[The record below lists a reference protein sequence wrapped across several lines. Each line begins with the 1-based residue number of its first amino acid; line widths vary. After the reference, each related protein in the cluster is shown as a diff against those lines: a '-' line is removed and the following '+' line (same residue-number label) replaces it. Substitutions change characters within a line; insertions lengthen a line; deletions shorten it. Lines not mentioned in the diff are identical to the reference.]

1 VDIVNS
7 SSSPFGAGW
16 SLNVLQRIWPVTGG
30 VILELPGGLSLW
42 FANGQTAGTFVTPAG
57 DTSTLTQNQTT
68 FVYTRTLKDGTKINF
83 NASGYQ
89 TSIVDT
95 NNNALSFGYNGSN
108 LLTTLTDFNNLVTT
122 ITYNGSNKATSITD
136 SANRITTLAYDVG
149 NTKLTAITNP
159 DGAGWGF
166 GYDSANRMTTLT
178 DRRSHTTTYAYGT
191 GRVTTVTR
199 ADNSTLLLTALELQ
213 GIPASGTG
221 TQGNP
226 ATSVLAAQATAAYT
240 DARNNV
246 WNTRMDWVGLGESSQ
261 QSDPLG
267 DLSNT
272 YRDANGFPWLVANPL
287 GQRTRNFF
295 DTFQKENVT
304 EAVNADD
311 THHQAAYNNASEPLT
326 QTDELGNVTSYGY
339 DSNFNN
345 TTITD
350 ALSHITT
357 MTYTSHGF
365 LSTITDPN
373 LHTTTLAYDSRS
385 RETSITD
392 PLSHTATMAYDS
404 ASDMTGQTDMR
415 GNPTTYTFD
424 AEGRLLTT
432 LLPGNTSP
440 TTNAYDAAGN
450 LTAVTDPLS
459 HTTNYGYDNL
469 NRQTT
474 MTDPLSH
481 ATTYGLDG
489 SGNRTTVTDPLS
501 HATTYGFDSAN
512 RLTAVTD
519 ANSHT
524 TSYGF
529 DAAGEL
535 TTVTD
540 PLSHVT
546 TNSYDIRD
554 RLTQVRDPLSNAS
567 QYTYDAAGELVN
579 YNHTHISGGNGFSAG
594 DEPTTYAYDTVHR
607 KTSTTDPLSKVTSY
621 AFDSANNQT
630 TTTDPLSH
638 TATSTY
644 DADNRLITVTDAL
657 GHTTTYG
664 YDNNG
669 NRTTVTDPLSRTTT
683 YAYDQQNRLTTI
695 TDSLTGVTTYAYD
708 QASRQTSI
716 TDSVGNTTTNAY
728 DAANRLTTVTDPNSH
743 LTTYAYDN
751 ANRLTSVTDRNNRQT
766 TYSYDSAG
774 NKTGETWVGGSYIA
788 TYSYDSAN
796 RLTLEQ
802 DTFSKYALTYDNANR
817 LTNIDNNGTPNAPH
831 QIVTLAYDNFNNVTS
846 VTATS
851 IFAESFIFDIDN
863 RLTSASMAKPPR
875 LPFNASVTMA
885 YDSASRLTGVTRSY
899 SSNVTSTYSYDNAN
913 NLTGITHKAGATTLM
928 TLSYGY
934 DQADQLTSYAGPDG
948 SITYGYDN
956 DGQLT
961 GATGAHNETYTYDK
975 EGNRTMTGYSTGT
988 GNRLTA
994 DGTYTYAYD
1003 NDGNMTGRT
1012 KTSNGEI
1019 TTFTWDYRN
1028 RLTEVLI
1035 KSSGGT
1041 TLQDDKF
1048 TYDIEN
1054 RRIGKNTLSGG
1065 QGWTIYNG
1073 QNPLA
1078 DFNNSGAI
1086 QFQYLYGPGIDQL
1099 LARGDTNAAP
1109 LWYLTDKLG
1118 SIRENVNGSGSV
1130 VDSIT
1135 YDTFGN
1141 ILSETAP
1148 SSGDRFKYTSREWD
1162 SEIGQYFYRARY
1174 YSPTDGRFE
1183 SEDPTGFGGGDTD
1196 LYRYV
1201 INRPTYRTDPSGLQD
1216 FLNIFQDTCNEILA
1230 VIQADQA
1237 QLAADV
1243 QRANQLLTQ
1252 IQQANGQGQ
1261 PTGWLTIQYN
1271 DLQYEMIS
1279 LAEDLAALMN
1289 SYRRICRA
1297 QPPLVPPGTLQQLG
1311 KHIKNVPRPQPPLIL
1326 PQHPGDIMPPQP
1338 GHEPPWYRPPHPDD
1352 PGTIVIT

>member
-1 VDIVNS
+1 
-7 SSSPFGAGW
+7 
-16 SLNVLQRIWPVTGG
+16 LQRIWPVTGG

-42 FANGQTAGTFVTPAG
+42 FANGQTAGTFVTPSG
-57 DTSTLTQNQTT
+57 DTSTLTQDQTT
-68 FVYTRTLKDGTKINF
+68 FIYTRTLKNGTKINF
-83 NASGYQ
+83 NSSGYQ

-95 NNNALSFGYNGSN
+95 NNNTLSFGYNGSN
-108 LLTTLTDFNNLVTT
+108 LVTTLTDFNNLVTT
-122 ITYNGSNKATSITD
+122 IAYNGSNKATSITD
-136 SANRITTLAYDVG
+136 PANRITTLAYDVG

-199 ADNSTLLLTALELQ
+199 ADSSTLLLTPLELQ

-221 TQGNP
+221 TQGSP

-240 DARNNV
+240 DARSNI
-246 WNTRMDWVGLGESSQ
+246 WNTSMDWLGFGEPSQ

-272 YRDANGFPWLVANPL
+272 YRDANGFPWLQANAL

-295 DTFQKENVT
+295 DSYENVT

-311 THHQAAYNNASEPLT
+311 THHQATFNSFSQPLT
-326 QTDELGNVTSYGY
+326 QTDELANVTSYAY
-339 DSNFNN
+339 DSNGNN

-350 ALSHITT
+350 ALNHIVT

-365 LSTITDPN
+365 LSTITDP
-373 LHTTTLAYDSRS
+373 LSHTTTMAYDGRS
-385 RETSITD
+385 RQTSITD

-404 ASDMTGQTDMR
+404 ASNMTSKTDMR
-415 GNPTTYTFD
+415 GNVTTYTYD
-424 AEGRLLTT
+424 VENRLLTT
-432 LLPGNTSP
+432 TLPGSP
-440 TTNAYDAAGN
+440 TSTSTNGYDAMTLTSVTDPLGHTTTYGYDN
-450 LTAVTDPLS
+450 LNRLTSMTDPLS
-459 HTTNYGYDNL
+459 HTT
-469 NRQTT
+469 
-474 MTDPLSH
+474 S
-481 ATTYGLDG
+481 YGLDG

-501 HATTYGFDSAN
+501 HTTTYAFDSAN

-519 ANSHT
+519 PNSHT
-524 TSYGF
+524 TSYGL
-529 DAAGEL
+529 DAAGEQ
-535 TTVTD
+535 TAVTD

-546 TNSYDIRD
+546 SMQYDSRD
-554 RLTQVRDPLSNAS
+554 RLTATLNPLNNETKNS
-567 QYTYDAAGELVN
+567 YDADSDLITVTRT
-579 YNHTHISGGNGFSAG
+579 HTSGGFILSG
-594 DEPTTYAYDTVHR
+594 DETTTYAYDAVIR
-607 KTSTTDPLSKVTSY
+607 KTSMTDPQGDLTSY
-621 AFDSANNQT
+621 AYNSANYQT

-638 TATSTY
+638 VSTSTY
-644 DADNRLITVTDAL
+644 DADNRLISVTDAL
-657 GHTTTYG
+657 GHTTSYG

-669 NRTTVTDPLSRTTT
+669 NRTTITDPLNRITT
-683 YAYDQQNRLTTI
+683 YAYDQQNRLTTV
-695 TDSLTGVTTYAYD
+695 TDPLTGVTTYAYD

-716 TDSVGNTTTNAY
+716 TDADSNTTTNAY
-728 DAANRLTTVTDPNSH
+728 DAANRLTTVTDPNNH

-788 TYSYDSAN
+788 TYSYDSVN

-802 DTFSKYALTYDNANR
+802 DNFSKYALSYDNSNR
-817 LTNIDNNGTPNAPH
+817 LTNVDNNGTPNAPH
-831 QIVTLAYDNFNNVTS
+831 QIVTLGYDNFDNVTS

-851 IFAESFIFDIDN
+851 IFAESFIFDAAN
-863 RLTSASMAKPPR
+863 RLVSASMAKPPR
-875 LPFNASVTMA
+875 FPSNASVTFA
-885 YDSASRLTGVTRSY
+885 YDTASRLTGVTRTY

-913 NLTGITHKAGATTLM
+913 NLTGITDKSGTTTDMIL
-928 TLSYGY
+928 TYGY
-934 DQADQLTSYAGPDG
+934 DQANQLTSYAGPDG

-1012 KTSNGEI
+1012 RNSDGQV
-1019 TTFTWDYRN
+1019 TTFTWDFRN

-1035 KSSGGT
+1035 KTSGGT
-1041 TLQDDKF
+1041 TVQDDKF

-1065 QGWTIYNG
+1065 QSWTIYSG

-1099 LARGDTNAAP
+1099 LARGDTNAVP
-1109 LWYLTDKLG
+1109 LWYMTDKLG
-1118 SIRENVNGSGSV
+1118 SVRENVNSTGSI

-1141 ILSETAP
+1141 ILSESAP

-1174 YSPTDGRFE
+1174 YSPSDGRFVN
-1183 SEDPTGFGGGDTD
+1183 EDPLGFKGLDTN

-1201 INRPTYRTDPSGLQD
+1201 LNSSPNFVDPVGTLYCPAGVYIASQYGLLGVSLAPVAYTAACYKVAHDPQLQD
-1216 FLNIFQDTCNEILA
+1216 QIADVFLPGQLTWAQLRKPIPRPK
-1230 VIQADQA
+1230 QADPDQLDKCLDKCDRI
-1237 QLAADV
+1237 LAADV
-1243 QRANQLLTQ
+1243 APYEITREACLLK
-1252 IQQANGQGQ
+1252 ANGLPEGPARDAAITQCWTDFFRN
-1261 PTGWLTIQYN
+1261 TGPFRMKWSRCITACFKQY
-1271 DLQYEMIS
+1271 
-1279 LAEDLAALMN
+1279 
-1289 SYRRICRA
+1289 
-1297 QPPLVPPGTLQQLG
+1297 GT
-1311 KHIKNVPRPQPPLIL
+1311 
-1326 PQHPGDIMPPQP
+1326 
-1338 GHEPPWYRPPHPDD
+1338 
-1352 PGTIVIT
+1352 